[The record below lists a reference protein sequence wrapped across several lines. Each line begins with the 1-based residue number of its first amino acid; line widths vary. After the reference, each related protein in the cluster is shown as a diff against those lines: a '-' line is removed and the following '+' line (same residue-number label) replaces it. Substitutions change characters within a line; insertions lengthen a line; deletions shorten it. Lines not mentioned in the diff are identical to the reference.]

1 MCQLTDVDGRRAIRR
16 KKGMWH
22 SGFGKH
28 AGGQL
33 GQVCELWT
41 RWRQVFVELEVEE
54 ESGLVALAKA
64 GWWKVV
70 VQLAW

>member
-1 MCQLTDVDGRRAIRR
+1 
-16 KKGMWH
+16 MWH